1 MKNTLMA
8 ARIGATALA
17 LAIPFAFAGSDIQ
30 RAGGAAGSTIIEG
43 NVGDDNHYI
52 LECGGQCLPSLVGAA
67 IGPEYTGAWFD
78 PSQSGHGLFVEI
90 LPDNKIQAAWFTF
103 NAAGTEQAWFLGV
116 GTYAGNTA
124 TINAVAQPTG
134 GRWIPNFDPKEVV
147 NNAWGSLNLT
157 FTDRDHGNVYFSST
171 QGYGTGTMSLTRL
184 TDPSAAYGPWALT
197 GPLNIARFG
206 HTMTLLPNGK
216 VLAAGGGGYL
226 VSHDY
231 DILDSSELYDPA
243 TGKWSVT
250 GRMNEP
256 RFGHTAT
263 LLSDGRVLVAGSGTA
278 ELYDP
283 ATAIWSRTGSPISNR
298 WGHTATLLQDGKVL
312 VAGGYGATSAD
323 GAFDYLGS
331 AELYDPATGTWSA
344 TGSLSDARC
353 CHTATLLQDGRVLV
367 DGGSNDI
374 DDGIALSSAEL
385 YDPGAGAWTRTGA
398 AFLKGY
404 SHTAT
409 LLPGGG
415 KVLVAGLDEGNARAF
430 SAELFDPA
438 TGMWSLTGGLNQT
451 REAHTATLLPTGD
464 VLVAGG
470 SRRHFNAGTDSV
482 ESIDFAGAE
491 LYNPGTAKWSA
502 AGNLNFARASHAAT
516 LLPDGRILVAGGL
529 ANGGTLSSAEL
540 YTTPVTAPTG
550 AGFTGS
556 WYDPAQSGH
565 GLVLEELPGSEF
577 LAAWF
582 TFNPAGTQQ
591 SWFLGVGTY
600 SVGTATITSVL
611 QPTGGRW
618 IPNFDPTKI
627 VNNAWGSLK
636 FTFDDCDHGKVDFNS
651 TLGYGTGSMSL
662 TRLTHPTGFVC
673 SFSPWDY

>member
-1 MKNTLMA
+1 MKIILSTIHLA
-8 ARIGATALA
+8 AAVLA
-17 LAIPFAFAGSDIQ
+17 LAAIPAFAETD
-30 RAGGAAGSTIIEG
+30 AGG
-43 NVGDDNHYI
+43 DNHYI
-52 LECGGQCLPSLVGAA
+52 LECGGQCLPAFVGSA
-67 IGPEYTGAWFD
+67 IGPEHTGVWFD

-90 LPDNKIQAAWFTF
+90 LPDNRIRVAWFTF
-103 NAAGTEQAWFLGV
+103 NPAGTEQAWFLGV

-134 GRWIPNFDPKEVV
+134 GRWIPNFDPNEVV
-147 NNAWGSLNLT
+147 NNVWGSLTLT
-157 FTDRDHGNVYFSST
+157 FTDRDHGEVDFRST
-171 QGYGTGTMSLTRL
+171 LGYGTGTMSLTRL
-184 TDPSAAYGPWALT
+184 TNPSAADGPWGLT

-206 HTMTLLPNGK
+206 HTMTLLSNGK
-216 VLAAGGGGYL
+216 VLVAGGGGYFG
-226 VSHDY
+226 SPGY
-231 DILDSSELYDPA
+231 DILDSAELYDPA

-250 GRMNEP
+250 GRMNEM

-283 ATAIWSRTGSPISNR
+283 ATAIWSRTGNPIASR
-298 WGHTATLLQDGKVL
+298 WGHTATLLRNGKVL
-312 VAGGYGATSAD
+312 VAGGYGVASAD

-331 AELYDPATGTWSA
+331 AELYDPATGTWST
-344 TGSLSDARC
+344 TGSLNDGRC

-367 DGGSNDI
+367 ARGSNDL
-374 DDGIALSSAEL
+374 DDGIAVTSAEM
-385 YDPGAGAWTRTGA
+385 YDPGVGAWTRTGA
-398 AFLKGY
+398 PFLEGY
-404 SHTAT
+404 PHTAT
-409 LLPGGG
+409 LLPGG
-415 KVLVAGLDEGNARAF
+415 KVLVVGASAGNVRAF
-430 SAELFDPA
+430 SAELFDPG
-438 TGMWSLTGGLNQT
+438 TGTWSLTGSLNQP
-451 REAHTATLLPTGD
+451 RSGHTATLLPTGD

-470 SRRHFNAGTDSV
+470 SGSHFNFATDRS
-482 ESIDFAGAE
+482 ETIEFAGAE
-491 LYNPGTAKWSA
+491 LYNASTATWSA
-502 AGNLNFARASHAAT
+502 AGNLNFTRASHAAT
-516 LLPDGRILVAGGL
+516 LLPDGSILVAGGS
-529 ANGGTLSSAEL
+529 AASGTLSSAEL
-540 YTTPVTAPTG
+540 DTTPATGATG

-565 GLVLEELPGSEF
+565 GLILEDLPGSEF

-600 SVGTATITSVL
+600 YSGRATITSVL

-627 VNNAWGSLK
+627 VNNAWGSLT
-636 FTFDDCDHGKVDFNS
+636 FTFTDCDHGKVDFNS

-662 TRLTHPTGFVC
+662 TRLTQPAGFAC

>member
-1 MKNTLMA
+1 MKKTHWAGCIAVATLAFLTVSGGFAEQPA
-8 ARIGATALA
+8 AVTEGD
-17 LAIPFAFAGSDIQ
+17 S
-30 RAGGAAGSTIIEG
+30 GG
-43 NVGDDNHYI
+43 DNHYI
-52 LECGGQCLPSLVGAA
+52 LECGGQCQPALFSAA

-78 PSQSGHGLFVEI
+78 PAQGGHGLFVEV

-103 NAAGTEQAWFLGV
+103 NPAGTEQAWFLGV

-124 TINAVAQPTG
+124 TINAVVQPTG

-147 NNAWGSLNLT
+147 NSVWGSLTLT
-157 FTDRDHGNVYFSST
+157 FTDRDHGKVDFRST
-171 QGYGTGTMSLTRL
+171 LGYGTGTMSLTRL
-184 TDPSAAYGPWALT
+184 TDPSAAGGPWVLT

-206 HTMTLLPNGK
+206 HTMTLLQNGK
-216 VLAAGGGGYL
+216 VLAAGGGGNF
-226 VSHDY
+226 VSYNY
-231 DILDSSELYDPA
+231 DILDSAELFDPT

-256 RFGHTAT
+256 RFDHTAT
-263 LLSDGRVLVAGSGTA
+263 LLPDGRVLVAGSGTA

-283 ATAIWSRTGSPISNR
+283 ATAIWSRTGNPIANR
-298 WGHTATLLQDGKVL
+298 SGHTATLLQNGKVL
-312 VAGGYGATSAD
+312 VAGGYGAASAD

-331 AELYDPATGTWSA
+331 AEQYDPATGTWST
-344 TGSLSDARC
+344 TGSLNVARC

-367 DGGSNDI
+367 AGGTNDL
-374 DDGIALSSAEL
+374 DDGVTLSSAEL
-385 YDPGAGAWTRTGA
+385 YDPGAGAWTRTGSD
-398 AFLKGY
+398 FLDGFP
-404 SHTAT
+404 HTAT
-409 LLPGGG
+409 LLPGGE
-415 KVLVAGLDEGNARAF
+415 VLVAGLDQGNARAF

-438 TGMWSLTGGLNQT
+438 TGTWSLTGGLNQT
-451 REAHTATLLPTGD
+451 RDAHTATLLPTGD

-470 SRRHFNAGTDSV
+470 SRRHFNAGADDV
-482 ESIDFAGAE
+482 ETVDFAGAE
-491 LYNPGTAKWSA
+491 LYNPSTATWSA

-516 LLPDGRILVAGGL
+516 LLPDGRVLVAGGL
-529 ANGGTLSSAEL
+529 AAGGTLSSAEL
-540 YTTPVTAPTG
+540 YTIPVTATTG

-565 GLVLEELPGSEF
+565 GLILEDLPGSEF

-600 SVGTATITSVL
+600 SGGTATISSVL

-618 IPNFDPTKI
+618 VPNFDPTKI
-627 VNNAWGSLK
+627 VNNTWGSLK
-636 FTFDDCDHGKVDFNS
+636 FTFDDCDHGKVEFNS

-662 TRLTHPTGFVC
+662 TRLTHPAGIAC

>member
-1 MKNTLMA
+1 MKITLHV
-8 ARIGATALA
+8 ARILIAVAALA
-17 LAIPFAFAGSDIQ
+17 AANVFAETGGSV
-30 RAGGAAGSTIIEG
+30 GSSDGE
-43 NVGDDNHYI
+43 NHYI
-52 LECGGQCLPSLVGAA
+52 LECGGQCLPALAGSA

-78 PSQSGHGLFVEI
+78 SSQSGHGLFVEI
-90 LPDNKIQAAWFTF
+90 LPDDKIQAAWFTF
-103 NAAGTEQAWFLGV
+103 NPTGTEQAWFLGV

-147 NNAWGSLNLT
+147 NNIWGSLTLT
-157 FTDRDHGNVYFSST
+157 FTDRDHGKVDFRST
-171 QGYGTGTMSLTRL
+171 LGYGNGTMSLTRL
-184 TDPSAAYGPWALT
+184 TDPSAAGSPWALT

-216 VLAAGGGGYL
+216 VLAAGGGGYI
-226 VSHDY
+226 VSYDY
-231 DILDSSELYDPA
+231 DILDSAELYDPA
-243 TGKWSVT
+243 TGKWSIT

-298 WGHTATLLQDGKVL
+298 WGHTATLLQNGKVL
-312 VAGGYGATSAD
+312 VAGGYGVTSAD

-367 DGGSNDI
+367 AGGSNDL
-374 DDGIALSSAEL
+374 DDGVALTSAEL
-385 YDPGAGAWTRTGA
+385 YDPGAGGWTRTGA
-398 AFLKGY
+398 AILKGY
-404 SHTAT
+404 PHAAT
-409 LLPGGG
+409 LLPGG

-438 TGMWSLTGGLNQT
+438 KGMWSLTGGFNQT
-451 REAHTATLLPTGD
+451 REAHTATLLPTGY

-482 ESIDFAGAE
+482 ESINFAGAE

-516 LLPDGRILVAGGL
+516 LLSDGRILVAGGL
-529 ANGGTLSSAEL
+529 ADGRTLSSAEL

-600 SVGTATITSVL
+600 SAGTATITPVL

-627 VNNAWGSLK
+627 VNNGWGSLK
-636 FTFDDCDHGKVDFNS
+636 FTFDDCDHGKVDFDS

-662 TRLTHPTGFVC
+662 TRLTHPAGIAC